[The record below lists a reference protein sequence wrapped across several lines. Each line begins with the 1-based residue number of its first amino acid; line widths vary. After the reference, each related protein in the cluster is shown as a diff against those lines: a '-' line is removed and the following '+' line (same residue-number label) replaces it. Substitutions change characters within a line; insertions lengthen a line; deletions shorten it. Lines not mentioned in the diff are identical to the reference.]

1 MDPLAFVGP
10 GGAVNA
16 QAIDRAGNIPAEAS
30 HAFATLFTLLTGPL
44 DQAVAAIQN
53 QLGEGLHAVVLAAA
67 ATSAV
72 VMILRSVLHDPNMPD
87 IGPML
92 MRSVVAP
99 GIALGLLEGGGM
111 HDLIMSWVT
120 TLPGEIGSA
129 AVSASGNPVVNGGSA
144 FDTMGAISFDAGT
157 AAYTALPTSPKSIV
171 LVFLIIIYWIGCGL
185 AIVVC
190 FGIYMASVVTF
201 QLILTLIPLAIA
213 AGAFPASR
221 FLLRG
226 YVSGVAGVMVSQAL
240 IMILLA
246 LLIVVETKILE
257 PVRDGAATMN
267 IGAILSSLITV
278 LSALAVGAYLATT
291 IPRLAVGIAGGVLDS
306 YAPALAA
313 GQRFSSW
320 LGGMASGGSGGYRAP
335 APTGVSRSGVTM
347 PVGMSLSGARP

>member
-44 DQAVAAIQN
+44 EQAVAAIQN

-99 GIALGLLEGGGM
+99 GIALGLLGGGM
-111 HDLIMSWVT
+111 QDLIMSWVT
-120 TLPGEIGSA
+120 TLPGEIGRA
-129 AVSASGNPVVNGGSA
+129 AVGASGNPVVNGGSA
-144 FDTMGAISFDAGT
+144 FDTMAAISFDAGT
-157 AAYTALPTSPKSIV
+157 AAYTALPTSPKSIL
-171 LVFLIIIYWIGCGL
+171 LVFLIILYWIGCGL
-185 AIVVC
+185 AIVVA
-190 FGIYMASVVTF
+190 FSIYMVSVVAF
-201 QLILTLIPLAIA
+201 QLVLTLLPLAIA

-226 YVSGVAGVMVSQAL
+226 YVSGVAGLMVSQTL

-246 LLIVVETKILE
+246 LLITVETKILE

-267 IGAILSSLITV
+267 IGAMLTSIITV

-306 YAPALAA
+306 YGPALAA
-313 GQRFSSW
+313 GQRLSSW
-320 LGGMASGGSGGYRAP
+320 LGSMGSSGGSGGSRSPAP
-335 APTGVSRSGVTM
+335 AGVSRSGVTQ
-347 PVGMSLSGARP
+347 PVGASLSGARP